1 MPGVVLNSE
10 IFDAIESVVVLPNT
24 TLDFATDLETLGMG
38 DAVSD
43 PTVLQ
48 LSSSLIRISQD
59 LWQYSS
65 GSWTPVT
72 YELRASGSGIGPV
85 GSMAALIDAINNGLA
100 AGTLSKF
107 SILTGGV
114 EVLSLTLGSAGYVLQ
129 SGAQSVT
136 LSGHLPLTFAQFYDL
151 AGLVNQA
158 FNIDFLT
165 QTERLALF
173 DDLAAY
179 SITRITVADGAETL
193 CAASVTATTASITLN
208 GLTISLNGTF
218 PDNFGEDLSL
228 LWDAA
233 STFRQT
239 GDVAALAI
247 FTSANLLVTS
257 LTITNATGKVLASVT
272 DPLADTPV
280 TWVMDGKAV
289 DEVLMGDIGHDLISG
304 TRGLTNSVLAGLWGS
319 DELNGFA
326 GSDRLYG
333 GLNNDLLFGGKGSD
347 YLDGGGGRDNFTG
360 GLGRD
365 VFVFNLR
372 DGIDRITDFAEG
384 IDHIRI
390 AAANKLGDLTFTRV
404 GSDVQI
410 DFRTIHILVE
420 DTTIVQLRQIENFH
434 F

>member
-1 MPGVVLNSE
+1 MPDVVLNSN
-10 IFDAIESVVVLPNT
+10 IFDAIESAAALPDT
-24 TLDFATDLETLGMG
+24 TLDFAADLETLSMG
-38 DAVSD
+38 DTVSD

-65 GSWTPVT
+65 GGWTPVT
-72 YELRASGSGIGPV
+72 YELRASGSGISPV
-85 GSMAALIDAINNGLA
+85 GSMAGLLDAINNGLA

-114 EVLSLTLGSAGYVLQ
+114 EVLSLTLGAAGYVLQ
-129 SGAQSVT
+129 SGAQSLT

-151 AGLVNQA
+151 AGLVDQA

-165 QTERLALF
+165 QSERLALF
-173 DDLAAY
+173 DDLTAY
-179 SITRITVADGAETL
+179 SITGITVKDGADTL
-193 CAASVTATTASITLN
+193 FAASVTATTASITLN
-208 GLTISLNGTF
+208 GLTISLKGTF
-218 PDNFGEDLSL
+218 PDNLGEDLSL

-239 GDVAALAI
+239 GDLAALAI
-247 FTSANLLVTS
+247 FTSADLSVTS
-257 LTITNATGKVLASVT
+257 LTITSAAGKVLASVN

-280 TWVMDGKAV
+280 TWVMNGKAM
-289 DEVLMGDIGHDLISG
+289 DEVLMGDMDNDVISG
-304 TRGLTNSVLAGLWGS
+304 SGGLANSVLAGLWGS
-319 DELNGFA
+319 DQLNGYA

-347 YLDGGGGRDNFTG
+347 YLDGGGGRDSFTG
-360 GLGRD
+360 GSGRD
-365 VFVFNLR
+365 VFVFNPG

-390 AAANKLGDLTFTRV
+390 ESANRLGNLTFTRV

-410 DFRTIHILVE
+410 DFGTIHILVE
-420 DTTIVQLRQIENFH
+420 DTTIAQLRQIENFQ